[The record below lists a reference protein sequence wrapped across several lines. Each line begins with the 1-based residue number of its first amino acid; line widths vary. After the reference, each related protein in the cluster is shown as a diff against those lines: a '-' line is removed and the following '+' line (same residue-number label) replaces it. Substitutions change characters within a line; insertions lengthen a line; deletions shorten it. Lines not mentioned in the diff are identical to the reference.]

1 MYSPTLIALAA
12 ILAALVTAVLHLVWR
27 FNKHIPG
34 LGFWVLSFLSA
45 SVFGANLLVREHM
58 PLVLSVVLAQ
68 AGIAVAAYCCFL
80 GGRAYLGLRLPHH
93 GYATAAIVAVVAL
106 AVYFTVGH
114 PHPAARFVLSGLVG
128 GVYFLLT
135 AVTLARGGFNK
146 VPARYIFA
154 AMVGFHGAFLLLR
167 PALFGLGSA
176 AEAGSDMAQRI
187 SQYVA
192 LESTVALVMIAFGT
206 LLLTNEHVTTELR
219 HLAEMDSLT
228 NVFNRRA
235 YLTLLDKAIS
245 NAQRT
250 RQGLPVL
257 ALDLDHFKKINDTWG
272 HGGGDD
278 VLRQFVALAQQ
289 CLRKED
295 VMGRLGGEE
304 FAIFLL
310 NADGQGA
317 EAVAERL
324 RALVETQPLRSDHH
338 AIPVTVSI
346 GVALCTRGDSAETVL
361 KRADAAMYLAK
372 QNGRNRVE
380 VVASPVPI

>member
-1 MYSPTLIALAA
+1 M
-12 ILAALVTAVLHLVWR
+12 
-27 FNKHIPG
+27 
-34 LGFWVLSFLSA
+34 
-45 SVFGANLLVREHM
+45 
-58 PLVLSVVLAQ
+58 
-68 AGIAVAAYCCFL
+68 
-80 GGRAYLGLRLPHH
+80 
-93 GYATAAIVAVVAL
+93 

-114 PHPAARFVLSGLVG
+114 PHPVARFVLSGLVG

-167 PALFGLGSA
+167 PALFGLISA

-272 HGGGDD
+272 HSGGAMCCASLWPWPSSAYG
-278 VLRQFVALAQQ
+278 
-289 CLRKED
+289 RK
-295 VMGRLGGEE
+295 M
-304 FAIFLL
+304 
-310 NADGQGA
+310 
-317 EAVAERL
+317 
-324 RALVETQPLRSDHH
+324 
-338 AIPVTVSI
+338 
-346 GVALCTRGDSAETVL
+346 
-361 KRADAAMYLAK
+361 
-372 QNGRNRVE
+372 
-380 VVASPVPI
+380 